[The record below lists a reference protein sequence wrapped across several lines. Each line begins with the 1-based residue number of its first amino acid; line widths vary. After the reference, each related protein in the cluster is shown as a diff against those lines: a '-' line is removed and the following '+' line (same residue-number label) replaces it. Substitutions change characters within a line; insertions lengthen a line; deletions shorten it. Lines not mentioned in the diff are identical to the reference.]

1 MTNPPEVLGEEEF
14 LAEALAEEEKVPGV
28 QDPVGLTKLPEALDE
43 GLRAQGALGGP
54 VGSTKVLEALGESL
68 RALEVPGGLTKPP
81 EALYE
86 GERVLEAPGGTV
98 GLIKVL

>member
-1 MTNPPEVLGEEEF
+1 MTNPPEVLVEEEF
-14 LAEALAEEEKVPGV
+14 LGEALGEEEKFPGAR
-28 QDPVGLTKLPEALDE
+28 DPVGLTRLLEALGE
-43 GLRAQGALGGP
+43 GLRAPGAPEGP